1 MSRALAEQIREMP
14 SRREPPYR
22 PQMLQSDAER
32 AVIAEK
38 LGDAGNYETQL
49 LRVLVAEDP
58 ENLEFRKAL
67 VSGIVSAEYAGIDAF
82 SRKVCEWQT
91 WSVPWE
97 LIMAMARQTWD
108 EVRHAQLGTKLL
120 ESYGGVLGEYPDTL
134 AGGGGAGGGAVAA
147 ASGRPAGMFA
157 AGQAQEVVPGDAQGN
172 MRDPLISLAV
182 TNVALE
188 GQALDLFR
196 GTSELGHK
204 VGDDLM
210 ELVYDYNWAD
220 EVTHTAIG
228 DYFVKGLCEANP
240 GDEQR
245 ALRAHAMFEANRAR
259 LSGEQVDEIK
269 AFFAEEIERGNLALA
284 GSGPARPAG
293 Y

>member
-1 MSRALAEQIREMP
+1 MSTVFAEQVRTLV

-22 PQMLQSDAER
+22 PAMLIDESEKER
-32 AVIAEK
+32 LAEK
-38 LGDAGNYETQL
+38 LGDASNYDLGL
-49 LRVLVAEDP
+49 LREMVAQDP

-91 WSVPWE
+91 WPVPWE

-108 EVRHAQLGTKLL
+108 EVRHAQLGTELL
-120 ESYGGVLGEYPDTL
+120 KSYGGTVGEYPDTL
-134 AGGGGAGGGAVAA
+134 AGSPPNEASSAVARGQGATNENQA
-147 ASGRPAGMFA
+147 A
-157 AGQAQEVVPGDAQGN
+157 QV
-172 MRDPLISLAV
+172 MRDPVISLSV

-188 GQALDLFR
+188 GAALDLFK
-196 GTSELGHK
+196 GTSDLGRR

-228 DYFVKGLCEANP
+228 DYFVKALCEGNP
-240 GDEQR
+240 AEEQR
-245 ALRAHAMFEANRAR
+245 ALRAHAMFEGMRER
-259 LSGEQVDEIK
+259 LSGQQSAEIRE
-269 AFFAEEIERGNLALA
+269 FFAEEIERGTAALA
-284 GSGPARPAG
+284 GNG
-293 Y
+293 